1 MRNFN
6 SFTKISFL
14 IIIFTLIFISKARAT
29 GPIIINEIMYDLEG
43 ADSGLEWVEL
53 KNISSEPV
61 DLTGWKFNDGSNHL
75 LNIPPKNGGQGGMVI
90 SPQGFA
96 ILADKA
102 DLFLQNHPNFL
113 GTVIDTAMSL
123 NNTAATLRLIDNN
136 GNIVEEASYI
146 KTQGGNGNGFSLE
159 RVSDNVSE
167 FCESNILGGTPGQEN
182 NFNCNKVKEIKSSP
196 TLSPTNGN
204 NELLTSSPSFIIQD
218 EDNQSSDQSI
228 IPTPT
233 ATPIRVRLIINE
245 FLPNPIGNDQEGEWI
260 EIFNDSEIDIPLR
273 GWRLEDASGQKYY
286 FKDEIIQPKNFLVLT
301 YKTTKITLNN
311 NGETLSLYSPNNELA
326 FQISYSGNAEE
337 GFSYARAAANNWK
350 WTSIV
355 TPGKVN
361 QFDKEEVA
369 DKNIQQKFDIE
380 AIVENNSENNQRS
393 VTLSTSQSNPPA
405 INQKNQSSNFSEK
418 IILLIIGVGV
428 VFSIASAI
436 FIKKVLP

>member
-1 MRNFN
+1 MRSFN

-14 IIIFTLIFISKARAT
+14 IIIFFSIFIKTKAV
-29 GPIIINEIMYDLEG
+29 GPVIINEVMYDLEG

-53 KNISSEPV
+53 KNISSEPI

-75 LNIPPKNGGQGGMVI
+75 LNVPPKNGGQGTMVI
-90 SPQGFA
+90 LPQGFA

-136 GNIVEEASYI
+136 GNIVEEISYA

-159 RVSDNVSE
+159 RASDNVAE

-196 TLSPTNGN
+196 TPSPTNGN
-204 NELLTSSPSFIIQD
+204 NELLISSPSFIIQD
-218 EDNQSSDQSI
+218 EDNQSSDQNI
-228 IPTPT
+228 IPTPI
-233 ATPIRVRLIINE
+233 AIPIRVRLIINE
-245 FLPNPIGNDQEGEWI
+245 FLPNPVGNDQEGEWI
-260 EIFNDSEIDIPLR
+260 EIFNDSEIDVPLK

-286 FKDEIIQPKNFLVLT
+286 FKDEIIKSKDFLVLF
-301 YKTTKITLNN
+301 YKTTKISLNN

-326 FQISYSGNAEE
+326 FQISYFGNAKE
-337 GFSYARAAANNWK
+337 GFSYARAGVNNWQ

-355 TPGKVN
+355 TPGKANKFTNSQSTN
-361 QFDKEEVA
+361 QNEL
-369 DKNIQQKFDIE
+369 DIE
-380 AIVENNSENNQRS
+380 TIIENNSENNQNDII
-393 VTLSTSQSNPPA
+393 LSTPQSNVYT
-405 INQKNQSSNFSEK
+405 SNKTNNFADNL
-418 IILLIIGVGV
+418 ILPIIGVGII
-428 VFSIASAI
+428 FSIASAI
-436 FIKKVLP
+436 FIKKILP